1 MSDLSDRPP
10 TTAATDPGDGGQ
22 DSGGLSNGAASA
34 GRFRSDPDFEPRL
47 GRRRMTGM
55 AFEIVCLAS
64 ISLAMITLTVLL
76 IDVLLKGLGTLDW
89 GFLTSFPSRKPERA
103 GILSALVGTL
113 YVMALVAV
121 ISFPIGVGAAVYLEE
136 YLPKNRISAFFE
148 INIANLSGVPSII
161 YGLLGLGLFVRWLA
175 LGQSVLAGALTLSL
189 LILPIIIV
197 SSREAIKAVPPS
209 LREGSYAVGA
219 TRWQTTFRT
228 VLPVAFPGILT
239 GNILAFSRAIG
250 ETAPLI
256 TIGALT
262 FVAYTPQ
269 SLLDGFTVLP
279 IQVFNWISRPQA
291 EFHDLAASAIIVL
304 LVALLIMNAAAVLLR
319 NRLQKRASW

>member
-1 MSDLSDRPP
+1 MS
-10 TTAATDPGDGGQ
+10 
-22 DSGGLSNGAASA
+22 ASA
-34 GRFRSDPDFEPRL
+34 AETGFRPDGDFRPRL
-47 GRRRMTGM
+47 GRRRTTGVI
-55 AFEIVCLAS
+55 FQVLCLAS
-64 ISLAMITLTVLL
+64 ISIAMVALTALL
-76 IDVLLKGLGTLDW
+76 INVLIQGLGGLDW
-89 GFLTSFPSRKPERA
+89 QFLTSYPSRKPERA
-103 GILSALVGTL
+103 GILSALVGTI
-113 YVMALVAV
+113 YVMGLVAV

-136 YLPKNRISAFFE
+136 YLPKNRISTFLD

-189 LILPIIIV
+189 LILPVIIV

-209 LREGSYAVGA
+209 LREASYAVGA

-228 VLPVAFPGILT
+228 VLPVALPGILT

-269 SLLDGFTVLP
+269 SVLDGFTVLP
-279 IQVFNWISRPQA
+279 IQIFNWTSRPQE
-291 EFHDLAASAIIVL
+291 EFHDLAASAIVVL
-304 LVALLIMNAAAVLLR
+304 LAVLLLMNAAAVLLR
-319 NRLQKRASW
+319 NRLQKRSNW